1 MLALTS
7 APAAALGSSG
17 ERWAHPAALAPLE
30 DAQLLGITPAG
41 HVLARTRTASG
52 ALQIREWVPP
62 AGPVRV
68 LPSADH
74 ETVLLV
80 PAEQRARLSLR
91 SLPALGGRPVQTLVA
106 TLGIGD
112 RGCPGL
118 GPTIEA
124 ELAPLPPVRVARLR
138 GPFAAGRYLIL
149 ELDLAG
155 HRSIEALDAA
165 ELDAG
170 MTNRAALAAYGL
182 GCKTLAKALWEE
194 ALSIDGR
201 FGDAAYNLAC
211 VSALAGDLPGARA
224 WLDLALGIDPQR
236 YQRLMKFDPDLEALR
251 R

>member
-1 MLALTS
+1 M
-7 APAAALGSSG
+7 
-17 ERWAHPAALAPLE
+17 
-30 DAQLLGITPAG
+30 
-41 HVLARTRTASG
+41 LARTRTASG

-62 AGPVRV
+62 AGPLRV
-68 LPSADH
+68 LPSADR
-74 ETVLLV
+74 ETLMLL
-80 PAEQRARLSLR
+80 PAEQRSRLSLR

-106 TLGIGD
+106 TLGIGE
-112 RGCPGL
+112 RGCAGL

-149 ELDLAG
+149 ELELEG

-170 MTNRAALAAYGL
+170 MMNRAALAAYGL
-182 GCKTLAKALWEE
+182 GCKTLARALWEE

-201 FGDAAYNLAC
+201 YGDAAYNLAC
-211 VSALAGDLPGARA
+211 ISALAGDLIGAQA
-224 WLDLALGIDPQR
+224 WLDLALRIDPQR